1 MADQSKIYITKSRLA
16 EIEEE
21 VRQLKVHGR
30 KEVAG
35 RIAEA
40 RAQGDLSENA
50 EYDAAREEQGLLE
63 LRIKKLEQILTR
75 SSIID
80 ERDIPTDKVGIMSK
94 VKVLN
99 EKTKRESVYQ
109 IVSEQEA
116 DFEGGRISVSSPIGK
131 ALFNHIVGDAVQV
144 KVPAGM
150 LSLKIVGIDR

>member
-1 MADQSKIYITKSRLA
+1 MAEQSKIYVTKNRLA

-30 KEVAG
+30 KEIAQ

-63 LRIKKLEQILTR
+63 LRIKKLEEILTR

-80 ERDIPTDKVGIMSK
+80 ERDISTDKVGIMSK

-99 EKTKRESVYQ
+99 EKTKRESEYQ
-109 IVSEQEA
+109 VVSEQEA

-131 ALFNHIVGDAVQV
+131 ALLNHVVGDTVQV

-150 LSLKIVGIDR
+150 LSLKIVSIGR

>member
-1 MADQSKIYITKSRLA
+1 MSDQSKIYVTKQRLA

-80 ERDIPTDKVGIMSK
+80 EKDISTDKVGIMSK

-99 EKTKRESVYQ
+99 EKTKRESEYQ
-109 IVSEQEA
+109 VVSEQEA

-131 ALFNHIVGDAVQV
+131 ALLNHKVGEQVQV
-144 KVPAGM
+144 KVPAGV

>member
-1 MADQSKIYITKSRLA
+1 MAEQSKIYMTKNRLA

-30 KEVAG
+30 KEVAQ

-63 LRIKKLEQILTR
+63 LRIKKLEEILTR

-80 ERDIPTDKVGIMSK
+80 ERDISTDKVGIMSK

-99 EKTKRESVYQ
+99 EKTKRESEYQ

-131 ALFNHIVGDAVQV
+131 ALLNHVVGDAVQV

-150 LSLKIVGIDR
+150 LSLKIVNIGR

>member
-1 MADQSKIYITKSRLA
+1 MDQPKIYVTKQRLA

-30 KEVAG
+30 KEVAQ

-63 LRIKKLEQILTR
+63 LRIKKMEEILTR

-80 ERDIPTDKVGIMSK
+80 ESNISTDKVGIMTK
-94 VKVLN
+94 VKVTN
-99 EKTKRESVYQ
+99 EKTGKDNNYQ
-109 IVSEQEA
+109 IVSQEEA
-116 DFEGGRISVSSPIGK
+116 DFETGRISMSSPIGK
-131 ALFNHIVGDAVQV
+131 ALMGKRVGESVQV
-144 KVPAGM
+144 KVPAGV
-150 LSLKIVGIDR
+150 LNLKVKEITK

>member
-1 MADQSKIYITKSRLA
+1 MAEQSKIYITKQRLA

-63 LRIKKLEQILTR
+63 LRIKKLEEILTR

-99 EKTKRESVYQ
+99 EKTKRESEYQ
-109 IVSEQEA
+109 VVSEQEA

-131 ALFNHIVGDAVQV
+131 ALLNHKVGEQVQV
-144 KVPAGM
+144 KVPAGV